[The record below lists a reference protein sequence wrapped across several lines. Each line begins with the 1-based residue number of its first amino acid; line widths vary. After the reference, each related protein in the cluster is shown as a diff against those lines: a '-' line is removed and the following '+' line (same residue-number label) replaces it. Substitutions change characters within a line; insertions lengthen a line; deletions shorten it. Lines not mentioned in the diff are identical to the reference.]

1 MQFFNCAVCRREGQG
16 KALVDAVTLE
26 TLKVPDRDAERELV
40 DAVNEAS
47 PECVRPPRHPDA
59 PARAAAAAAA
69 AAAAP
74 HRATPAARVRRCAS
88 ALLREAD
95 ARNASRPRRLLR
107 DVVRRFR
114 VKLEQPDPHVQL
126 LALQARAAAR
136 ALAARLLA

>member
-47 PECVRPPRHPDA
+47 PECVRPPSHPG
-59 PARAAAAAAA
+59 AAAPAAAA

-74 HRATPAARVRRCAS
+74 DAAHCAAPPARVWRCEPAQ
-88 ALLREAD
+88 LREAD
-95 ARNASRPRRLLR
+95 ARNSSRLRRLLR

-136 ALAARLLA
+136 MRSA